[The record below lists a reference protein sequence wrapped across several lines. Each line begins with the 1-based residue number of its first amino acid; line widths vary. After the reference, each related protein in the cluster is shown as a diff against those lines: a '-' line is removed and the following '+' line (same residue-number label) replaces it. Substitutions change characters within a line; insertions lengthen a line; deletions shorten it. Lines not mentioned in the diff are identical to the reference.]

1 MGRDG
6 QKQEEMTRSG
16 GWVVVKRDSGK
27 CVGSGNGCARVG
39 FAGARSIIGQSECNG
54 SYIPYRPLERCVGET
69 LHVSVAVKSNTRAR
83 QSQAPIYP
91 ISTTTTQML
100 CYVCSGQW
108 VRCIDPQSQQEK
120 IPQKTLSKYT
130 TLIV

>member
-54 SYIPYRPLERCVGET
+54 SYILYRPLERC
-69 LHVSVAVKSNTRAR
+69 R
-83 QSQAPIYP
+83 
-91 ISTTTTQML
+91 
-100 CYVCSGQW
+100 
-108 VRCIDPQSQQEK
+108 
-120 IPQKTLSKYT
+120 
-130 TLIV
+130 